1 MDAKPSEFKC
11 SEESCKAIARRAGG
25 LKEGANSLDT
35 LVVCASK
42 INENVVI
49 ATEPCKDEWHLPK
62 IGRAVLTV
70 EVREGRIIS
79 GTIAPQQSDTNDPRR
94 WRVYDIVEVN
104 RGLSG
109 ACVSVFLK
117 WRIFLVKLYL
127 DIPLEDGANPSR
139 AALWEMIFGLD
150 HYWVRRDDNELEL
163 VGNWLEKP
171 NRR

>member
-70 EVREGRIIS
+70 EVRGV
-79 GTIAPQQSDTNDPRR
+79 RR
-94 WRVYDIVEVN
+94 RT
-104 RGLSG
+104 GS
-109 ACVSVFLK
+109 AVSK
-117 WRIFLVKLYL
+117 MEITT
-127 DIPLEDGANPSR
+127 NPS
-139 AALWEMIFGLD
+139 
-150 HYWVRRDDNELEL
+150 V
-163 VGNWLEKP
+163 
-171 NRR
+171 